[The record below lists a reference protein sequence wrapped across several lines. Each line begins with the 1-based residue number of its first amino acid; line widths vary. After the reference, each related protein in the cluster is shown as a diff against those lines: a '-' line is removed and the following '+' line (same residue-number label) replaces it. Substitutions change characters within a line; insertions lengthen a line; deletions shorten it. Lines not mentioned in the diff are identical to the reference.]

1 MQFNRQRNF
10 NRLGLRHTGQVNM
23 QYFDAKRILFERT
36 AVKDNAKLIVNG
48 DDRFGRRLAEE
59 FQNHP
64 GLITFGFGQWSDFRV
79 SEPRSSF
86 DGTEFRLDAKGR
98 QFLVRMPLIGQFN
111 VLNAVAAIA
120 AANGLGLNLR
130 EVVNNMA
137 DCPQVP
143 GRLESVS
150 GSAPFKVFV
159 DYAHT
164 PDAVDNAVRT
174 VRDLDPARVI
184 TVFGCGGDRDVMKRA
199 PMAAAAE
206 ASSDICIVT
215 SDNPRGE
222 DPLKI
227 IEDVKK
233 GFRGDRYTVEPD
245 RKAAIDLAVSQ
256 ARPRDIVLIAGKGH
270 ETYQEVNG
278 KRSPFDD
285 REVARRA
292 LRRRESEEEYERGE
306 RR

>member
-1 MQFNRQRNF
+1 M
-10 NRLGLRHTGQVNM
+10 
-23 QYFDAKRILFERT
+23 
-36 AVKDNAKLIVNG
+36 
-48 DDRFGRRLAEE
+48 
-59 FQNHP
+59 
-64 GLITFGFGQWSDFRV
+64 
-79 SEPRSSF
+79 
-86 DGTEFRLDAKGR
+86 
-98 QFLVRMPLIGQFN
+98 
-111 VLNAVAAIA
+111 
-120 AANGLGLNLR
+120 
-130 EVVNNMA
+130 
-137 DCPQVP
+137 
-143 GRLESVS
+143 
-150 GSAPFKVFV
+150 

-184 TVFGCGGDRDVMKRA
+184 TVFGCGGDRDVLKRA

-270 ETYQEVNG
+270 ETYQEVDG